1 MCCCNKEKHQRHH
14 EKKARLVIVAA
25 VNPCLEVFSG
35 VEKDRDFFAF
45 LPLPVLYVEWFLHA
59 WEILVG
65 KTKCCRHWVQWIKK
79 PIKKNSVSNPLQRTL
94 MYRLYFLYLWYKMKF
109 FSQYNYLSIFWDMK
123 QRKLRH
129 DTQFG
134 GQKYEKNKH
143 AQQFW
148 RKKHFSL
155 PGNQFPVGGT
165 IRDSLTTACKLYCGL
180 EKPHACVRRKSPPQT
195 LSQRCVLVTGT
206 FANNLWLDI
215 YSSAIINGEKFTRI
229 VLFWH
234 CLVCTSIFLS
244 FDTLSLA
251 ISLPFHHSSWI
262 CGAQLYWSWPCWSFQ
277 SVSEDQR
284 KLFE

>member
-1 MCCCNKEKHQRHH
+1 MNLLFDSKVAFRRTGKNAAFLAVESKEPYSARRRAPFCQGSRLDKGQRQAAHLGPVWAWWGVIVDHRVLLLEAVCWADWRDARIWCSKCVAAIKKKHQRHH

-148 RKKHFSL
+148 RKKTFQL
-155 PGNQFPVGGT
+155 
-165 IRDSLTTACKLYCGL
+165 A
-180 EKPHACVRRKSPPQT
+180 RKSISRRRDYTWQFDVRLQT
-195 LSQRCVLVTGT
+195 VLRLGK
-206 FANNLWLDI
+206 APRMLKKK
-215 YSSAIINGEKFTRI
+215 KF
-229 VLFWH
+229 H
-234 CLVCTSIFLS
+234 
-244 FDTLSLA
+244 
-251 ISLPFHHSSWI
+251 PK
-262 CGAQLYWSWPCWSFQ
+262 Y
-277 SVSEDQR
+277 
-284 KLFE
+284 